1 LKIGIIGFGFV
12 GGAVAWAY
20 KNADLVIRDPK
31 LQDSASLDKFLDR
44 DAIFICV
51 PSPSTED
58 GHCDTSI
65 LEQVL
70 KELLFVT
77 IQNPKVVL
85 ISKTTA
91 PPSVYKQLQQE
102 YSNLVYAPEFL
113 TQANA
118 VIDYANATYCV
129 IGGDYDWAVRAREV
143 LVYGRKLTHNKHIIV
158 TIETASLYKYM
169 MNSYL
174 AAKVTFMNDF
184 KKLADAENVEFKDL
198 VYLAAHDDRIGTTH
212 MEVPG
217 PDGQYGWGGACFPK
231 DVAAIQMEALNLETE
246 LELLGRVEDI
256 NKKHRSL

>member
-1 LKIGIIGFGFV
+1 MKIGIIGFGFV

>member
-1 LKIGIIGFGFV
+1 
-12 GGAVAWAY
+12 
-20 KNADLVIRDPK
+20 
-31 LQDSASLDKFLDR
+31 
-44 DAIFICV
+44 
-51 PSPSTED
+51 
-58 GHCDTSI
+58 
-65 LEQVL
+65 
-70 KELLFVT
+70 
-77 IQNPKVVL
+77 
-85 ISKTTA
+85 
-91 PPSVYKQLQQE
+91 
-102 YSNLVYAPEFL
+102 
-113 TQANA
+113 
-118 VIDYANATYCV
+118 
-129 IGGDYDWAVRAREV
+129 
-143 LVYGRKLTHNKHIIV
+143 
-158 TIETASLYKYM
+158 M